1 MIRMSDVSME
11 YDNGVRAVKKATL
24 RIDEGEFVFLVGPS
38 GSGKSTLIKLLTGE
52 VKPTS
57 GRIVVNNYNIGAIKK
72 REIPYLRRTL
82 GVVFQDFRLIEK
94 KTVYEN
100 VAFAMRAVGAKN
112 RAIRKRV
119 PYVLDLV
126 GLSEKADT
134 RPLELSGGEQQRV
147 AIARALVNNPRL
159 IIADEPTGN
168 LDPVRSY
175 ELMTLF
181 EKINELGTTILI
193 VTHEKELVDEFEKR
207 VIMIDNGEIV
217 SDATGRYYADDEYY
231 DDDYIE
237 EQVQE
242 NIDEQPKVLQPEDAA
257 NATLTMLFER
267 LNAKKT
273 EEPTKEEMT
282 QDTKPISND
291 IEITS
296 QTAVLSSDDDTVNDI
311 QKQAAQDIVLHME
324 SKAEKE
330 ANDEIETEQPDIT
343 EIVNNSGT
351 EQQEVS
357 QPEVSNPET
366 EQQEVS
372 QPEVSKSEAE
382 QPEVSKPEVSN
393 PEVEQ
398 PEVSQHEVDNS
409 KAEQQETNQPEVN
422 DSDKPENKS
431 QQAENPTKE
440 QMPNLSQFSNRVGMN
455 TAMMSRKQPQRVKT
469 SVGSVDAS
477 LEELIQ
483 RFEQRVGIKDNNKEQ
498 AGGETENE
506 QKNAET
512 EASQQ

>member
-242 NIDEQPKVLQPEDAA
+242 NIEEQPKVLQPEDAA

-282 QDTKPISND
+282 QDTKPISKD

-324 SKAEKE
+324 SKQDYK
-330 ANDEIETEQPDIT
+330 ANEIETEQPDIT
-343 EIVNNSGT
+343 EIVNNSET

-357 QPEVSNPET
+357 QPEVSNPE
-366 EQQEVS
+366 
-372 QPEVSKSEAE
+372 A
-382 QPEVSKPEVSN
+382 
-393 PEVEQ
+393 EQ

-409 KAEQQETNQPEVN
+409 EAEQPETNQPEVN